1 MPRRFALTSSPV
13 ELVLELA
20 SNPRTFADLLQL
32 LDDIH
37 FTGQILFDFHRG
49 RPRKAA
55 FPVLERVP
63 LLDPS
68 TSSSSPSASPAPDP
82 PSLP

>member
-13 ELVLELA
+13 ELVLELS

-32 LDDIH
+32 LGDIN

-63 LLDPS
+63 LLDPPS
-68 TSSSSPSASPAPDP
+68 TPAPSSPDPA
-82 PSLP
+82 